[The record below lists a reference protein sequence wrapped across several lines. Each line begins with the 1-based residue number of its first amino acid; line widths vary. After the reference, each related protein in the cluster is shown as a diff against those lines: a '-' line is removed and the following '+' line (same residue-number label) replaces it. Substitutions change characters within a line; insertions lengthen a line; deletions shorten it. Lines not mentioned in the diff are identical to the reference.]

1 MDANGVETKGE
12 WKNGERIKAMAFR
25 DGLGINLGDD
35 LGFPPPW
42 KSKMTK
48 KNQLFFL

>member
-35 LGFPPPW
+35 FWIYHW

-48 KNQLFFL
+48 ENHLFFFK